1 MIRYLRLYAA
11 FVRFSFSRALEFRLD
26 FWFRTVMDAIYY
38 AVNLAFFAVL
48 YGHTESFGG
57 MSLDQILVFT
67 AGYLFSDGL
76 YMTIFSSNTWQLA
89 GLINRGDVDYYLV
102 RPVSSLF
109 FLSLR
114 EFAANSFVNLLMA
127 TGILVWA
134 LARYPG
140 ELAALEVAMY
150 VVMLVLGCLVGAFF
164 NLWFTIP
171 TFWLHS
177 GNGLRQVMMQL
188 HPYMERPHQIF
199 PGWLQRILL
208 TALPLAL
215 VSSYPTW
222 VLFSGVTVGKVAF
235 FLAVLVATGAFTV
248 LFWRMGVRNYASASS

>member
-1 MIRYLRLYAA
+1 MISVRDLRKTRRVHRKAPGLMGSARGLFRREYLEKHAVA
-11 FVRFSFSRALEFRLD
+11 GVSLEAGEGEIVGVVGANGAGK
-26 FWFRTVMDAIYY
+26 T
-38 AVNLAFFAVL
+38 
-48 YGHTESFGG
+48 T
-57 MSLDQILVFT
+57 LVK
-67 AGYLFSDGL
+67 
-76 YMTIFSSNTWQLA
+76 MLA
-89 GLINRGDVDYYLV
+89 GLINRGDVDYCLV

-140 ELAALEVAMY
+140 ELAALEVAIY

-164 NLWFTIP
+164 DLWFTIP
-171 TFWLHS
+171 AFWLHW

-188 HPYMERPHQIF
+188 HPCVERPHQIF

-222 VLFSGVTVGKVAF
+222 VLFSGVTVAKVGF
-235 FLAVLVATGAFTV
+235 FLAVPVAAGGFTV
-248 LFWRMGVRNYASASS
+248 VFWRLGVRNYASASS